1 MDLIDRINAN
11 YNSLS
16 RVHKRIVD
24 YITDNPDR
32 ACFQSLKDFSDSVS
46 ASPVTVLRCLDKLGI
61 NGFLD
66 LKKELRAYTRQ
77 SVYPGKR
84 LASALSG
91 LNSTSDIVHR
101 VVQADLD
108 NITNTFENLSSRDM
122 YRACDI
128 LRNCGRVHLVAQ
140 GVSKTL
146 LPFLQNRLSSLN
158 IDVQIFDV
166 DSTIFITNM
175 LSGIRTNDAF
185 FMLSFPRLDNSRMP
199 FLAEQLVKHN
209 IPIVCMSE
217 NPASAVA
224 RHATVTLICQADTPI
239 YYNSYSAP
247 MVMANALVSLMAGQ
261 MKDDV
266 QAFQTQIETCAAN
279 IQRIQKCMTGM
290 NPPPRLMQTRRRLS
304 LWRNGPS
311 ASAAARARLRPLP
324 RVPLLRQMMKARRT
338 EPITKK

>member
-1 MDLIDRINAN
+1 MN
-11 YNSLS
+11 
-16 RVHKRIVD
+16 
-24 YITDNPDR
+24 
-32 ACFQSLKDFSDSVS
+32 

-146 LPFLQNRLSSLN
+146 LPFLQSRLSSLN

-166 DSTIFITNM
+166 DSTIFLTNM
-175 LSGIRTNDAF
+175 LSSCCPSPALTTAACPSLRSSL
-185 FMLSFPRLDNSRMP
+185 LSTISR
-199 FLAEQLVKHN
+199 
-209 IPIVCMSE
+209 
-217 NPASAVA
+217 
-224 RHATVTLICQADTPI
+224 
-239 YYNSYSAP
+239 
-247 MVMANALVSLMAGQ
+247 
-261 MKDDV
+261 
-266 QAFQTQIETCAAN
+266 
-279 IQRIQKCMTGM
+279 
-290 NPPPRLMQTRRRLS
+290 
-304 LWRNGPS
+304 
-311 ASAAARARLRPLP
+311 
-324 RVPLLRQMMKARRT
+324 
-338 EPITKK
+338 

>member
-11 YNSLS
+11 YNNLS

-166 DSTIFITNM
+166 DSTIFLTNM

-209 IPIVCMSE
+209 IPIVCMAE

-266 QAFQTQIETCAAN
+266 QAFQTQIENLRSEYTAYSKMHGGNESSTQADANEEAPKLMEERPKRKRGRPRKVAPAPACSAAN
-279 IQRIQKCMTGM
+279 ADDEG
-290 NPPPRLMQTRRRLS
+290 
-304 LWRNGPS
+304 
-311 ASAAARARLRPLP
+311 AAN
-324 RVPLLRQMMKARRT
+324 
-338 EPITKK
+338 

>member
-11 YNSLS
+11 YNNLS

-146 LPFLQNRLSSLN
+146 LPFC
-158 IDVQIFDV
+158 
-166 DSTIFITNM
+166 
-175 LSGIRTNDAF
+175 RTG
-185 FMLSFPRLDNSRMP
+185 SVR
-199 FLAEQLVKHN
+199 
-209 IPIVCMSE
+209 
-217 NPASAVA
+217 
-224 RHATVTLICQADTPI
+224 
-239 YYNSYSAP
+239 
-247 MVMANALVSLMAGQ
+247 
-261 MKDDV
+261 
-266 QAFQTQIETCAAN
+266 
-279 IQRIQKCMTGM
+279 
-290 NPPPRLMQTRRRLS
+290 
-304 LWRNGPS
+304 
-311 ASAAARARLRPLP
+311 
-324 RVPLLRQMMKARRT
+324 
-338 EPITKK
+338 

>member
-1 MDLIDRINAN
+1 M
-11 YNSLS
+11 
-16 RVHKRIVD
+16 
-24 YITDNPDR
+24 
-32 ACFQSLKDFSDSVS
+32 
-46 ASPVTVLRCLDKLGI
+46 
-61 NGFLD
+61 
-66 LKKELRAYTRQ
+66 
-77 SVYPGKR
+77 
-84 LASALSG
+84 
-91 LNSTSDIVHR
+91 
-101 VVQADLD
+101 
-108 NITNTFENLSSRDM
+108 
-122 YRACDI
+122 
-128 LRNCGRVHLVAQ
+128 VAQ

-166 DSTIFITNM
+166 DSTIFLTNM

-209 IPIVCMSE
+209 IPIVCIAE

-266 QAFQTQIETCAAN
+266 QAFQTQIENLRSEYTAYSKMHDGNESSTQADANEEAPKLMEERPKRKRGRPRKVAPAPACSAVKADDEGAAN
-279 IQRIQKCMTGM
+279 
-290 NPPPRLMQTRRRLS
+290 
-304 LWRNGPS
+304 
-311 ASAAARARLRPLP
+311 
-324 RVPLLRQMMKARRT
+324 
-338 EPITKK
+338 

>member
-11 YNSLS
+11 YNNLS

-140 GVSKTL
+140 NAAAVFAEPAQFAEYRRADIRCGQHHF
-146 LPFLQNRLSSLN
+146 PYQHAFRHPHERCFL
-158 IDVQIFDV
+158 
-166 DSTIFITNM
+166 
-175 LSGIRTNDAF
+175 
-185 FMLSFPRLDNSRMP
+185 
-199 FLAEQLVKHN
+199 H
-209 IPIVCMSE
+209 
-217 NPASAVA
+217 AV
-224 RHATVTLICQADTPI
+224 L
-239 YYNSYSAP
+239 
-247 MVMANALVSLMAGQ
+247 
-261 MKDDV
+261 
-266 QAFQTQIETCAAN
+266 
-279 IQRIQKCMTGM
+279 
-290 NPPPRLMQTRRRLS
+290 PPP
-304 LWRNGPS
+304 
-311 ASAAARARLRPLP
+311 
-324 RVPLLRQMMKARRT
+324 
-338 EPITKK
+338 

>member
-11 YNSLS
+11 YNNLS

-32 ACFQSLKDFSDSVS
+32 ACFQSLKDFSDSVN

-166 DSTIFITNM
+166 DSTIFLTNM
-175 LSGIRTNDAF
+175 LSCIRTNDAF

-209 IPIVCMSE
+209 IPIVCIAE

-224 RHATVTLICQADTPI
+224 RYAYMPGRYADI
-239 YYNSYSAP
+239 LQFLFRAH
-247 MVMANALVSLMAGQ
+247 G
-261 MKDDV
+261 
-266 QAFQTQIETCAAN
+266 
-279 IQRIQKCMTGM
+279 
-290 NPPPRLMQTRRRLS
+290 
-304 LWRNGPS
+304 NGK
-311 ASAAARARLRPLP
+311 RARIAHGRANEG
-324 RVPLLRQMMKARRT
+324 RCAG
-338 EPITKK
+338 ISDAD